1 MGADSA
7 YDAKQK
13 AKAGGSPVVVPG
25 SAGDPF
31 YQSTG
36 KMKEVTLPDGRK
48 IQALDVGSTKPP
60 PALEIGKVS
69 AASGLTITGTERNAA
84 KEAEARALG
93 YTKEYLASRGG
104 INSEG
109 YFNDTPIS
117 GQLTSAERKQVT
129 LPNGNI
135 DTAGMARILQ
145 EKQIKELVSTGVSL
159 ADATAKVS
167 GQYGE
172 YGVPLVNDGM
182 GSYDANGKPLVGGG
196 YDSSGNPVSGGGSNP
211 LSMAG
216 TATNTGTTQELAI
229 DVFRR
234 TIGMFMGEAEMSKPW
249 VDTLYKSVSKFYKGG
264 ATPDES
270 INFALQDVRN
280 NKDMIDFTNR
290 FKGIYALQD
299 AKVKGLAV
307 TVPTIAEYFAAES
320 KMGDILKASG
330 LGELATEDFLG
341 GVLGKGVSVT
351 EFNNRVTN
359 IFNKIDFAPEQV
371 KSTIQRFYPYVDR
384 ISLAKALATGDKGAA
399 QLAQDVAGY
408 EVLAAAESQ
417 GLGSTQISQGLDL
430 RTATDYARSGLD
442 YQTALGKFSQV
453 AQVMPVER
461 KLAEISN
468 RQSIGQVGVERA
480 IINKSASDLTA
491 LQDLTK
497 EEEARFQGSS
507 GRFASK
513 NRGLGQY

>member
-1 MGADSA
+1 MPSPDSIN
-7 YDAKQK
+7 DAKTQGTK
-13 AKAGGSPVVVPG
+13 VTLSEAKALGFSSTTGITKQNNTYVFSPIL
-25 SAGDPF
+25 A
-31 YQSTG
+31 
-36 KMKEVTLPDGRK
+36 PD
-48 IQALDVGSTKPP
+48 
-60 PALEIGKVS
+60 
-69 AASGLTITGTERNAA
+69 
-84 KEAEARALG
+84 
-93 YTKEYLASRGG
+93 RGG
-104 INSEG
+104 FQSVGVAKPGEVQM
-109 YFNDTPIS
+109 TPYYGDVTGS
-117 GQLTSAERKQVT
+117 YRLTQEQYGA
-129 LPNGNI
+129 
-135 DTAGMARILQ
+135 AGATGGVMNTGALAKTMQ
-145 EKQIKELVSTGVSL
+145 ENEIKSLVAGGMSL
-159 ADATAKVS
+159 KDATAKVS

-172 YGVPLVNDGM
+172 YGVPLIDDGM
-182 GSYDANGKPLVGGG
+182 GGYDASGKPLVGGG
-196 YDSSGNPVSGGGSNP
+196 YDSSGKPVSGGASNP

-229 DVFRR
+229 DIFRR
-234 TIGMFMGEAEMSKPW
+234 TIGMFMGEAEMAKPW
-249 VDTLYKSVSKFYKGG
+249 VDSLYKSVSKFYKGG

-307 TVPTIAEYFAAES
+307 TVPTIAEYFASES

-351 EFNNRVTN
+351 EFSNRVTN

-480 IINKSASDLTA
+480 IINKSASDLMA

>member
-1 MGADSA
+1 MARPRDEYDFSPSTTTLTPSEKLYQYNQVVTNTGNVPTASIETFGGTASDFIRNPAQEAAAIAAGVGTKAEIEARGGVNASGYYGDSYNPTTSLTDAEFQAAIAGKSGAA
-7 YDAKQK
+7 QGAAINAALEAKM
-13 AKAGGSPVVVPG
+13 AKLNVPGANGGAAAGGNGNAPS
-25 SAGDPF
+25 
-31 YQSTG
+31 
-36 KMKEVTLPDGRK
+36 L
-48 IQALDVGSTKPP
+48 L
-60 PALEIGKVS
+60 
-69 AASGLTITGTERNAA
+69 TGT
-84 KEAEARALG
+84 AL
-93 YTKEYLASRGG
+93 
-104 INSEG
+104 
-109 YFNDTPIS
+109 
-117 GQLTSAERKQVT
+117 
-129 LPNGNI
+129 
-135 DTAGMARILQ
+135 
-145 EKQIKELVSTGVSL
+145 
-159 ADATAKVS
+159 
-167 GQYGE
+167 
-172 YGVPLVNDGM
+172 
-182 GSYDANGKPLVGGG
+182 
-196 YDSSGNPVSGGGSNP
+196 
-211 LSMAG
+211 
-216 TATNTGTTQELAI
+216 NTGTTSELAI
-229 DVFRR
+229 DVFKK
-234 TIGMFMGEAEMSKPW
+234 TIGLFMGETEMAKPW
-249 VDTLYKSVSKFYKGG
+249 VNTLYTSVSKYYKGG

-280 NKDMIDFTNR
+280 NKDMTDFTNR

-299 AKVKGLAV
+299 LKTAGKAV
-307 TVPTIAEYFAAES
+307 TVPTIAEYFASES

-480 IINKSASDLTA
+480 IINKSASDLMA